1 MAVCV
6 LHISVTMKQNSP
18 TYKGKDSPQTFRLSL
33 FISFVLPALA
43 CFVSPS
49 VTKNEKFSYI
59 DTRSHRN
66 CLMNRKSDVW
76 GIQGRRC
83 DRTMTSLTPSTPS
96 RRPKVVPWHGK
107 AQNNRYEIGLCC
119 LCQDLYAPIMKAA
132 TRFVIRHDIKF
143 ISILTQSLFV
153 KAELFGRRNNV

>member
-1 MAVCV
+1 M
-6 LHISVTMKQNSP
+6 LHVTMKQNSQ
-18 TYKGKDSPQTFRLSL
+18 TYRGKDSPESFRLSL
-33 FISFVLPALA
+33 FISLVLPALA

-49 VTKNEKFSYI
+49 VTKDKKFSYI

-96 RRPKVVPWHGK
+96 RRPKVDPWQGK
-107 AQNNRYEIGLCC
+107 AQNNRYEIEVYAVYVKI
-119 LCQDLYAPIMKAA
+119 LYAPIMKAA
-132 TRFVIRHDIKF
+132 TRFVICHDIKF